1 MHRICDFLY
10 EKLFCYSNCGILY
23 NEKYLFT
30 KMFGTLTGKTYF
42 CAEMVDVLMAFQFWT
57 EKS

>member
-1 MHRICDFLY
+1 MHRIFDFLH

-42 CAEMVDVLMAFQFWT
+42 CAEMVDILMAFRF
-57 EKS
+57 

>member
-1 MHRICDFLY
+1 MHRIYDFLH
-10 EKLFCYSNCGILY
+10 EKLFCYSNGSILY

-42 CAEMVDVLMAFQFWT
+42 CAEMVDILMAFRL
-57 EKS
+57 

>member
-1 MHRICDFLY
+1 MYRIFDFLY

-23 NEKYLFT
+23 NEKYLCT

-42 CAEMVDVLMAFQFWT
+42 CAEMVDILMAFRL
-57 EKS
+57 